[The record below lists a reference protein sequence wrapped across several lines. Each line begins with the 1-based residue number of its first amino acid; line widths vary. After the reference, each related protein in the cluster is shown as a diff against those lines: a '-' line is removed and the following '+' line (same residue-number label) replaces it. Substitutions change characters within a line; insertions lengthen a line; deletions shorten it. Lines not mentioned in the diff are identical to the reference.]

1 MSEGI
6 PNIITACQ
14 RTGVKR
20 IVMQSGINL
29 SDRGELSYV
38 SSLAVRLMRR
48 IFWKAIQDK
57 SIAEQALI
65 QSELDWVI
73 VRASVLQY
81 ADGNLKCSPELY

>member
-6 PNIITACQ
+6 PNIITACH

-20 IVMQSGINL
+20 IVLQSGINL

-48 IFWKAIQDK
+48 IFGRPFRIKVLRNK
-57 SIAEQALI
+57 RSSKVSSIG
-65 QSELDWVI
+65 SSFVHPCFSM
-73 VRASVLQY
+73 RK
-81 ADGNLKCSPELY
+81 GT